1 MEVFLIHVSPW
12 QTAITIH
19 RFTGKDRHDELNTE
33 QLTRSL
39 SPHLPQCQSTHLTL
53 NTTRR
58 VLSRHTSTQ
67 ASQTLFSHCRTLI
80 QAPRTSL
87 LPRRSISMPAIV
99 HSKCLR
105 PPIMHPLTPS
115 CHPLRLPQSGDQSLL
130 HPHWARTLK
139 TVHQATSLCLKNE
152 HSQSRSLNSSKKA
165 AEFHRKRHLN
175 LQCKSPHHRH
185 WPLDPSQLQRLPV
198 AQQHADKHGQTC
210 QGKSRGFS
218 AGKVCHLYF
227 GLSNG
232 LSSTC

>member
-1 MEVFLIHVSPW
+1 MSSTLMCGCAGFLQVWKQSPQTKLSPLDKINPVRSKSFEFMEVFLIHVSPW

-130 HPHWARTLK
+130 HPH
-139 TVHQATSLCLKNE
+139 
-152 HSQSRSLNSSKKA
+152 
-165 AEFHRKRHLN
+165 
-175 LQCKSPHHRH
+175 
-185 WPLDPSQLQRLPV
+185 
-198 AQQHADKHGQTC
+198 
-210 QGKSRGFS
+210 
-218 AGKVCHLYF
+218 
-227 GLSNG
+227 
-232 LSSTC
+232 